1 MFVPKVVMKIV
12 FGELREAPVLEIG
25 FSIHKSERPLQPLHQ
40 EGDQAISHIPTN
52 DEPHQQEIP

>member
-1 MFVPKVVMKIV
+1 MKIV
-12 FGELREAPVLEIG
+12 FGELRETPVLEIG

-40 EGDQAISHIPTN
+40 EGDQAISHIPN